1 MKYFQ
6 KYIQE
11 YMYSELLY
19 EGFLKG
25 DLKSHLS
32 RPSSFAIVLGHKLG
46 KLNEDVCFAEA
57 IAGVLVGL
65 SESE

>member
-32 RPSSFAIVLGHKLG
+32 RPSSLAIVLGHKLG
-46 KLNEDVCFAEA
+46 KLNEGMC
-57 IAGVLVGL
+57 VLLKQSLGCWWG
-65 SESE
+65 

>member
-1 MKYFQ
+1 
-6 KYIQE
+6 
-11 YMYSELLY
+11 MYSELLY

-46 KLNEDVCFAEA
+46 KLNEDMC
-57 IAGVLVGL
+57 VLLKQSLGCWWG
-65 SESE
+65 